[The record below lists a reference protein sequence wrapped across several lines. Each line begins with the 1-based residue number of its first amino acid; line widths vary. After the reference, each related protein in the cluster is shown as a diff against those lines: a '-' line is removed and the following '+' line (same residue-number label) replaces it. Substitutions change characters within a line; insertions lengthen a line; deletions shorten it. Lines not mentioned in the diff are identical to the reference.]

1 MPGETNTLLNAES
14 LRALIRVAQ
23 TISSHL
29 KLDDVLRAVLTE
41 TTRVMGAEAASLVLI
56 DEDSRELVFHSAT
69 GDKADSLNRFRIP
82 SGTGVVGHVIDSRTS
97 LVINDAQADPRF
109 YKQVDD
115 FTGFATRS
123 ILCVPM
129 ASSDRLW
136 GAIEILNRLDGSP
149 FTSDDQALC
158 EAIASQAGIAIENAN
173 LHLSLVAGERLAAFG
188 TTVAGIAHCIKNVLS
203 AMEGGNFLLQQGIE
217 TSDLATVDKGWD
229 ILSRNTRFIHDL
241 VLDMLN
247 YAREQALS
255 LESIDFDQMVRSAI
269 AEVRHSLEQQGIQLQ
284 FEADSDI
291 GTVDL
296 DRVGIRR
303 CILNLVTN
311 AADAVKG
318 KQDAKIS
325 VRITPSG
332 ANEVA
337 LIISDNGSGI
347 TSENLSK
354 IFEPFFTTKGSRGTG
369 LGLAVTHKIV
379 NDHGGRMLVD
389 STPGEGTR
397 ITLILPRKPVVNAL
411 SVALHSRVSA
421 SQGSQI
427 DMRGPQRPE
436 QLEPSAKGTIAESE
450 RCILIVDDDADIRMI
465 EAATLETLG
474 AVHIEE
480 ATNGIEGLEKAQS
493 LQPDLIILDLQMP
506 EKDGFETLQALRSSA
521 ATQGIPVIIASG
533 INPAEVNHSTH
544 REVFRRSGHG
554 PEALLEKPI
563 NPDLLLETARKLLPS

>member
-1 MPGETNTLLNAES
+1 MPGANNNLLNTES

-29 KLDDVLRAVLTE
+29 KLDDVLRAVLSE
-41 TTRVMGAEAASLVLI
+41 TTRVMDAEAASLVLI

-69 GDKADSLNRFRIP
+69 GHKADSLHRFRIP
-82 SGTGVVGHVIDSRTS
+82 SGTGIVGHVIDSRTS

-109 YKQVDD
+109 YKQVDE

-129 ASSDRLW
+129 ASSNRLW

-158 EAIASQAGIAIENAN
+158 EAIASQAAIAIENAN

-203 AMEGGNFLLQQGIE
+203 AMEGGNFLLHQGIE
-217 TSDLATVDKGWD
+217 NSDLHTVNKGWD

-255 LESIDFDQMVRSAI
+255 LESIDFNLLVESAI
-269 AEVRHSLEQQGIQLQ
+269 AEVRNSLEQQGIELHYDA
-284 FEADSDI
+284 EADI
-291 GTVDL
+291 GKVDL

-303 CILNLVTN
+303 CLLNLVTN
-311 AADAVKG
+311 AADAVTG
-318 KQDAKIS
+318 KKDAKIS
-325 VRITPSG
+325 IKVAASG

-337 LIISDNGSGI
+337 LIIADNGAGI
-347 TSENLSK
+347 TPENLTK
-354 IFEPFFTTKGSRGTG
+354 IFEPFFTTKGSHGTG

-397 ITLILPRKPVVNAL
+397 ITLILPRRPVVNAL
-411 SVALHSRVSA
+411 SMSLHSRISA
-421 SQGSQI
+421 NHGQETCSAIPTRPRQI
-427 DMRGPQRPE
+427 
-436 QLEPSAKGTIAESE
+436 EPSVHKAVPTAA

-474 AVHIEE
+474 DVHIEE
-480 ATNGIEGLEKAQS
+480 AGNGIEGLEKARS

-521 ATQGIPVIIASG
+521 LTQEIPVIIASG
-533 INPAEVNHSTH
+533 IHPAEVNHSTH
-544 REVFRRSGHG
+544 SEVFRRSGHG

-563 NPDLLLETARKLLPS
+563 NPDLLLETAKKLLPA